1 MNRVFL
7 YDGTF
12 ANLLSLIKYLIDNNI
27 KPDNI
32 YSKDYQ
38 SISLFDELIDLKIN
52 TKYIH
57 LDKEILSIIYKVF
70 LSVEVNKELIIYYF
84 ILNSFKYKDIILR
97 RNLKCVVRALNISKY
112 VSRETHKFKGFT
124 RFMNFNDFLYAK
136 INPTNNVLPLLL
148 NYFSNRLKN
157 EYFIIED
164 VNRDILGIYNK
175 KRYYL
180 VDGNNYRVNIKKESD
195 YITNLWQVFFKNI
208 SIKERTNLRNQMN
221 LMPKKY
227 WQYIIEMG
235 DRYE

>member
-12 ANLLSLIKYLIDNNI
+12 ANLLNLIKYLIDNNI

-112 VSRETHKFKGFT
+112 VSRENHKFKGFT
-124 RFMNFNDFLYAK
+124 RFKDYNTFLYAD
-136 INPTNNVLPLLL
+136 INPTNNILPLLM
-148 NYFSNRLKN
+148 NHFSKRLQN
-157 EYFIIED
+157 EYFIIKD
-164 VNRDILGIYNK
+164 VNRNILGIYDKNK
-175 KRYYL
+175 YYL
-180 VDGNNYRVNIKKESD
+180 VDDNKYKISLSKGNDNITD
-195 YITNLWQVFFKNI
+195 LWKVFFSSI
-208 SIKERTNLRNQMN
+208 AIKERTNLRNQMN

-227 WQYIIEMG
+227 WKYIIEMS
-235 DRYE
+235 DKDE

>member
-124 RFMNFNDFLYAK
+124 RFMDFNNFLYAK

-164 VNRDILGIYNK
+164 VNRNILAIYNK

-227 WQYIIEMG
+227 WQYIIEMS

>member
-12 ANLLSLIKYLIDNNI
+12 PNLLSLIKYLIDNKI

-32 YSKDYQ
+32 CKEDYTN
-38 SISLFDELIDLKIN
+38 ICLFDELINLKIKN
-52 TKYIH
+52 KYVS
-57 LDKEILSIIYKVF
+57 LNKEVLNIVYKVF
-70 LSVEVNKELIIYYF
+70 LSNDLNKELIIYYF
-84 ILNSFKYKDIILR
+84 ILNCYKYKDILLR
-97 RNLKCVVRALNISKY
+97 RNLKCVVKALDISKY

-124 RFMNFNDFLYAK
+124 RFMDFNNFLYAK

-164 VNRDILGIYNK
+164 VNRNILGIYNK

-227 WQYIIEMG
+227 WQYIIEIS

>member
-12 ANLLSLIKYLIDNNI
+12 ANLLNLIKYLIDNNI

-164 VNRDILGIYNK
+164 VNRNILGIYNK

>member
-124 RFMNFNDFLYAK
+124 RFMDFNNFLYAK

-164 VNRDILGIYNK
+164 VNRNILAIYNK

>member
-12 ANLLSLIKYLIDNNI
+12 ANLLNLIKYLIDNNI

-124 RFMNFNDFLYAK
+124 RFMDFNNFLYAK

-164 VNRDILGIYNK
+164 VNRNILGIYNK

-227 WQYIIEMG
+227 WQYIIEMS

>member
-124 RFMNFNDFLYAK
+124 RFMDFNNFLYAK

-164 VNRDILGIYNK
+164 VNRNILGIYNK

-227 WQYIIEMG
+227 WQYIIEMS

>member
-112 VSRETHKFKGFT
+112 VSRENHKFKGFT
-124 RFMNFNDFLYAK
+124 RFKDYNTFLYAD
-136 INPTNNVLPLLL
+136 INPTNNILPLLM
-148 NYFSNRLKN
+148 NHFSKRLQN
-157 EYFIIED
+157 EYFIIKD
-164 VNRDILGIYNK
+164 VNRNILGIYDKNK
-175 KRYYL
+175 YYL
-180 VDGNNYRVNIKKESD
+180 VDDNKYKISLSKGNDNITD
-195 YITNLWQVFFKNI
+195 LWKVFFSSI
-208 SIKERTNLRNQMN
+208 AIKERTNLRNQMN

-227 WQYIIEMG
+227 WKYIIEMS
-235 DRYE
+235 DKDE

>member
-12 ANLLSLIKYLIDNNI
+12 ANLLNLIKYLIDNNI

-124 RFMNFNDFLYAK
+124 RFMDFNNFLYAK

-164 VNRDILGIYNK
+164 VNRNILAIYNK

>member
-12 ANLLSLIKYLIDNNI
+12 ANLLNLIKYLIDNNI

-227 WQYIIEMG
+227 WQYIIEMS

>member
-38 SISLFDELIDLKIN
+38 RISLFDELIDLKIN

-124 RFMNFNDFLYAK
+124 RFMDFNNFLYAK

-164 VNRDILGIYNK
+164 VNRNILAIYNK

-227 WQYIIEMG
+227 WQYIIEMS

>member
-12 ANLLSLIKYLIDNNI
+12 ANLLNLIKYLIDNNI

>member
-38 SISLFDELIDLKIN
+38 RISLFDELIDLKIN

-124 RFMNFNDFLYAK
+124 RFMDFNNFLYAK

-164 VNRDILGIYNK
+164 VNRNILAIYNK

>member
-124 RFMNFNDFLYAK
+124 RFMDFNNFLYAK

-164 VNRDILGIYNK
+164 VNRNILGIYNK

>member
-12 ANLLSLIKYLIDNNI
+12 ANLLNLIKYLIDNNI

-32 YSKDYQ
+32 YSTDYQ

-124 RFMNFNDFLYAK
+124 RFMDFNNFLYAK

-164 VNRDILGIYNK
+164 VNRNILGIYNK

-227 WQYIIEMG
+227 WQYIIEMS

>member
-112 VSRETHKFKGFT
+112 VSRENHKFKGFT
-124 RFMNFNDFLYAK
+124 RFMDFNNFLYAK

-164 VNRDILGIYNK
+164 VNRNILGIYNK

-227 WQYIIEMG
+227 WQYIIEMS

>member
-97 RNLKCVVRALNISKY
+97 INLKCVVRALNISKY

-124 RFMNFNDFLYAK
+124 RFMDFNNFLYAK

-164 VNRDILGIYNK
+164 VNRNILGIYNK

>member
-124 RFMNFNDFLYAK
+124 RFMDFNNFLYAK